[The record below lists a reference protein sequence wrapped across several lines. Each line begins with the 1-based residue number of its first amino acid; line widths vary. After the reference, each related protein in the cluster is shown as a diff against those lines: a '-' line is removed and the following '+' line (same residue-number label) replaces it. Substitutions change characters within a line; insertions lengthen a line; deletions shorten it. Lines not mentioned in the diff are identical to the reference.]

1 MTMAEAEKI
10 YDDEVKKCEDE
21 HNAHKEKM
29 KEKIEKEDANRISLA
44 IALIGIGLIMFI
56 IGITRP
62 PEVSSI
68 TGNESTPFYAIM
80 LIIFGIDLGIIGVPV
95 LLYTFITTPKKLEKV
110 ENEKVSYYLPN
121 KHLYM
126 NYLICTDMNDTYK
139 EYYKQ
144 KLADMRY
151 SELALSVDNAT
162 SAAEAAADAANDAA
176 AMSAIS
182 SLYNVIKK

>member
-10 YDDEVKKCEDE
+10 YDDEVKKCEEE
-21 HNAHKEKM
+21 HIEDKEKK
-29 KEKIEKEDANRISLA
+29 KEKIENQEAIRIIISIIIMIVGVILL
-44 IALIGIGLIMFI
+44 LIGV
-56 IGITRP
+56 TAP

-80 LIIFGIDLGIIGVPV
+80 LIIYGIILGIIGVSV

-126 NYLICTDMNDTYK
+126 NYLICTDMNDSYK

-144 KLADMRY
+144 KLADMKY

-162 SAAEAAADAANDAA
+162 SAAAAAADAANDAA
-176 AMSAIS
+176 DMAAIS
-182 SLYNVIKK
+182 ALYNTIKK